1 MPRYRVELL
10 EEAEADARRVYVWIY
25 ENSPMSAEKFAEA
38 LDEAIAELGE
48 DAHIWDA
55 KQPIKRYHIKKYRVT
70 LVYRLRG
77 DLVKVG
83 AVAHQRR
90 KPGYWKDRDF

>member
-10 EEAEADARRVYVWIY
+10 EEAEVDARLVYVWIY
-25 ENSPMSAEKFAEA
+25 EKSPSAAEKFADVLEA
-38 LDEAIAELGE
+38 AIAELGE

-55 KQPIKRYHIKKYRVT
+55 KRTIKRYHINKYRVT

-90 KPGYWKDRDF
+90 KLGYWKDRNF